1 MAAEILLEINGHKY
15 NASGFSYDFYQVPDF
30 KGKSVTGIKG
40 GDIHVVLDS
49 SCDNSILETMLS
61 NKTRKVSCVPWEEYE
76 LCPVSGRIQFVQD
89 GVHMFR
95 ELAFEEAYITRY
107 MEKMDA
113 NGYPMSIL
121 LTIST
126 LRLDI
131 NKFVRIDRRPE
142 TTYGFGWV
150 KYTEQKNLSS
160 KIVKRDAIPEIIAVY
175 WKDANGDY
183 HIDKLPEDET
193 VTLFAQTVNTKPNDV
208 LSFTISID
216 NCKTI
221 VNIENCKLDAKGV
234 AKISNFNLKE
244 YLYNDSFM

>member
-49 SCDNSILETMLS
+49 SYDNSILETMLS
-61 NKTRKVSCVPWEEYE
+61 DKTRKVPCVPWEEYE
-76 LCPVSGRIQFVQD
+76 PCPVSGRIQFVQD
-89 GVHMFR
+89 DVHVFC

-107 MEKMDA
+107 KEKMDA

-131 NKFVRIDRRPE
+131 NRFVRMDRRPE
-142 TTYGFGWV
+142 TTYGLGWV
-150 KYTEQKNLSS
+150 KYIDKRESSIILQTKPSVSARIIDAYWIKEDGSKCKIFPIGIKVCLFLVLADFNSIIGEKFDFLFEEKTGEEIYTASYS
-160 KIVKRDAIPEIIAVY
+160 KIITD
-175 WKDANGDY
+175 NGL
-183 HIDKLPEDET
+183 IK
-193 VTLFAQTVNTKPNDV
+193 
-208 LSFTISID
+208 
-216 NCKTI
+216 
-221 VNIENCKLDAKGV
+221 IENFEFKRK
-234 AKISNFNLKE
+234 N
-244 YLYNDSFM
+244 

>member
-49 SCDNSILETMLS
+49 SYDNSILETMLS
-61 NKTRKVSCVPWEEYE
+61 DKTRKVPCVPWEEYE
-76 LCPVSGRIQFVQD
+76 PCPVSGRIQFVQD
-89 GVHMFR
+89 DVHVFR

-107 MEKMDA
+107 KEKMDT

-121 LTIST
+121 LTISS

-131 NKFVRIDRRPE
+131 NKFVRMDRRPE

-150 KYTEQKNLSS
+150 RFKEKKSFSS
-160 KIVKRDAIPEIIAVY
+160 KTMGNKVVPEIVSVY
-175 WKDANGDY
+175 WKDSNGVY
-183 HIDKLPEDET
+183 RINELPENEI
-193 VTLFAQTVNTKPNDV
+193 VTLYAKAINTKIGDV
-208 LSFTISID
+208 ISFTIMDEEKNVIVEIK
-216 NCKTI
+216 NCGVDKNGI
-221 VNIENCKLDAKGV
+221 VEIP
-234 AKISNFNLKE
+234 NFDLKA
-244 YLYNDSFM
+244 YC

>member
-15 NASGFSYDFYQVPDF
+15 NASGFSYVFYQVPDF
-30 KGKSVTGIKG
+30 KGKSSTGIKG

-49 SCDNSILETMLS
+49 SYDNTILETMLS
-61 NKTRKVSCVPWEEYE
+61 GKTRKVPCVPWEEYE
-76 LCPVSGRIQFVQD
+76 PCPVSGRIQFVQN
-89 GVHMFR
+89 GVHVFR
-95 ELAFEEAYITRY
+95 ELAFEEAYIIRY

-131 NKFVRIDRRPE
+131 NKFVRMDRRPE
-142 TTYGFGWV
+142 TTYGFGWT
-150 KYTEQKNLSS
+150 KYTEKKNISS

-175 WKDANGDY
+175 WKDANGNY
-183 HIDKLPEDET
+183 RIDELPEDET
-193 VTLFAQTVNTKPNDV
+193 VTLFAQTINTKPNDV

-216 NCKTI
+216 NGKTI

-234 AKISNFNLKE
+234 AKISNFNLEE
-244 YLYNDSFM
+244 YLYK

>member
-15 NASGFSYDFYQVPDF
+15 NASGFSYDFYQVQDF

-49 SCDNSILETMLS
+49 SYDNTILETMLS

-76 LCPVSGRIQFVQD
+76 PCPVSGRIQFVQD
-89 GVHMFR
+89 DVHVFR

-107 MEKMDA
+107 KEKMDA

-131 NKFVRIDRRPE
+131 NKFVRMDRRSE

-150 KYTEQKNLSS
+150 KFKEKELP
-160 KIVKRDAIPEIIAVY
+160 KIIVK
-175 WKDANGDY
+175 
-183 HIDKLPEDET
+183 PEDDLSTKITDAYWIDENNT
-193 VTLFAQTVNTKPNDV
+193 MQKILFLISLLLYTL
-208 LSFTISID
+208 
-216 NCKTI
+216 
-221 VNIENCKLDAKGV
+221 KL
-234 AKISNFNLKE
+234 ILR
-244 YLYNDSFM
+244 L